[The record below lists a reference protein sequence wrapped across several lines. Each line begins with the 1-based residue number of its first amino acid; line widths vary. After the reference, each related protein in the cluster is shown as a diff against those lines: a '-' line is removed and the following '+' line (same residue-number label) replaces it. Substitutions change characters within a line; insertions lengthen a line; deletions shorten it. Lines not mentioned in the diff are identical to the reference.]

1 MMLTFFIRYHKDSEI
16 FISIAVLFLLKNF
29 RKFNKAVNIKKKVQ
43 RTPEHAM
50 KSYRGSTEV

>member
-1 MMLTFFIRYHKDSEI
+1 MLTFFIRYHKDSEI